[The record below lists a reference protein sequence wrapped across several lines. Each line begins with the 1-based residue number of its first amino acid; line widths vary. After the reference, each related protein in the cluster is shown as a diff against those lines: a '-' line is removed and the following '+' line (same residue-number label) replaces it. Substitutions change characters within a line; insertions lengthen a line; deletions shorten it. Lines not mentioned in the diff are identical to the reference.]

1 MTDKR
6 KRFSADDIVDSLKQ
20 TGSSLRSVAGEFVE
34 NAAQNYH
41 DRDAIGTAKNA
52 ARQTAQDF
60 RGIDSFDDL
69 KETGAKLWKRG
80 KYLGSEFGSE
90 LRDAVAKTRDS
101 EAVSEA
107 KARLRKFPGR
117 GKDADAAAKNRQP
130 RIIEGEVVDV
140 DGHKPD

>member
-1 MTDKR
+1 M
-6 KRFSADDIVDSLKQ
+6 
-20 TGSSLRSVAGEFVE
+20 
-34 NAAQNYH
+34 
-41 DRDAIGTAKNA
+41 
-52 ARQTAQDF
+52 
-60 RGIDSFDDL
+60 
-69 KETGAKLWKRG
+69 KETGSKLWKRG